1 MEKITKIIE
10 INRKYKFVNIHY
22 SNNKIRTMMIILFI
36 KVMGNDYEVME
47 NGSWK
52 SLQRKAKKEK
62 WLYY

>member
-1 MEKITKIIE
+1 MEKITIIIE
-10 INRKYKFVNIHY
+10 INRKNKCMNIHY
-22 SNNKIRTMMIILFI
+22 SNNKIKKIIIIIFI